1 MEPAVGSMT
10 ERQRQYRAN
19 DRRRVAGWYNGRL
32 HVIIIYIIGF
42 TALQVYVSNLYLD
55 AAH

>member
-1 MEPAVGSMT
+1 MT